1 MSTSRSLE
9 KRAQDAE
16 GQALAAKDRTSAFK
30 ANVKSAELYM
40 QALRLSQ
47 DVSDRVRLDAK
58 CKEVLDRGEKLKSQA
73 LTARR
78 EQGTVSSHH
87 EAGQAGSDPKPPIS
101 KRILTTREKIILV
114 EGTKLNGFKFPIWD
128 AEPSLDEFE
137 LKPGQERFVDLPS
150 LPLSPCQLESFAGWK
165 RAEEALAGIE
175 IVENG
180 ERMPVTP
187 TMARAGKVD
196 LVQDMTSDCSV
207 VASLCAGT
215 ARVERGHPKIIASVI
230 YPYDR
235 EKKLPGLSPSGRYVL
250 RLYFNGCFRKVEIDD
265 FLPTSKDRRVL
276 HVLDRSNPGNYWPAL
291 LEKAYLK
298 VRSGYD
304 FPGSN
309 SGTDIAVITGWIPEQ
324 IFLHDEDVMP
334 DELWT
339 RIFGAFN
346 RGEVL
351 LTIGTGELP
360 RREQKQI
367 GLAAEHD
374 YAILDIRER
383 SDSRELLIKNP
394 WLNGEVWKGAA
405 RRRPNPGHETE
416 VEEDVPVD
424 LDTDGS
430 EEMIPGTFWM
440 DFGHIFQYFENL
452 YLNWQPGLFN
462 CRQDLHLSWDLAAKT
477 GAQSSFETNPQ
488 CSITST
494 DKAEVWLLLNRHFR
508 TGDYTSHERHAN
520 GFISLYLFHKDGNR
534 VLLCDGAK
542 HRGPY
547 VDSPNTLIK
556 FEMPPR
562 TSYTVVVASQNLQPA
577 KHNFTL
583 SAFSNKAVAI
593 AHATSKYTYIDKKH
607 GAWTRS
613 TTGGNSE
620 APSYLLNPQ
629 YSFSLS
635 TTTSIALTLN
645 VESGTAEIQA
655 EVHAKLL
662 LIFTKGGR
670 VTRLRPRETVASSGD
685 YRRSSAAIET
695 ILEKGS
701 YTIVCSTFEPGQ
713 LAKFS
718 LSLYTV
724 SSNPVS
730 LQPLPPEGSGRLR
743 IMSAAAVFAS
753 DTTRVLAP
761 LSVAQLVRAT
771 FILRQTIDT
780 KSTALFKMS
789 LEQGQGPYKRVLVS
803 CESDGDSDFS
813 EVAAGV
819 RIDDFDLAPE
829 MTRGDQGG
837 LWLVIERIVGPSSA
851 LQHAETLQIEVLS
864 EERLGLGQWG
874 IGGG

>member
-16 GQALAAKDRTSAFK
+16 RQALAVKDRNSAFE
-30 ANVKSAELYM
+30 ASVKSAELYM
-40 QALRLSQ
+40 QALQLSQ
-47 DVSDRVRLDAK
+47 NASDRVRLDAK
-58 CKEVLDRGEKLKSQA
+58 CKEVLDRGEKLKSQT
-73 LTARR
+73 LTVRR
-78 EQGTVSSHH
+78 EQGTVSTDH

-101 KRILTTREKIILV
+101 ERILTTREKIILV

-128 AEPSLDEFE
+128 EEPNPDEFI
-137 LKPGQERFVDLPS
+137 LKAGEERFVDLPR
-150 LPLSPCQLESFAGWK
+150 LPLSPFQLESFAGWK
-165 RAEEALAGIE
+165 RAKEALAGKE
-175 IVENG
+175 VVDNG
-180 ERMPVTP
+180 ERMPVALT
-187 TMARAGKVD
+187 TARAGKVD

-215 ARVERGHPKIIASVI
+215 ARAERGHPKILASVI
-230 YPYDR
+230 HPYDQ
-235 EKKLPGLSPSGRYVL
+235 EKRLPGMSPSGRYVL

-265 FLPTSKDRRVL
+265 FLPTSKDGRVL
-276 HVLDRSNPGNYWPAL
+276 HVLDRSNPESYWPAL

-334 DELWT
+334 DDLWT

-374 YAILDIRER
+374 YAILNIRER
-383 SDSRELLIKNP
+383 SGARELLIKNP

-405 RRRPNPGHETE
+405 RRRPNPGHEAETDD
-416 VEEDVPVD
+416 DVPVA
-424 LDTDGS
+424 LDGDNS
-430 EEMIPGTFWM
+430 EDMIPGTFWM
-440 DFGHIFQYFENL
+440 DFGHIFHYFENL
-452 YLNWQPGLFN
+452 YLNWQPGLFK
-462 CRQDLHLSWDLAAKT
+462 CRQDLHLSWDLMAQT
-477 GAQSSFETNPQ
+477 NAQSSFETNPQ

-494 DKAEVWLLLNRHFR
+494 DEVDIWLLLNRHFR

-520 GFISLYLFHKDGNR
+520 GFISLYLFHKAGHR
-534 VLLCDGAK
+534 VFLCDGAK
-542 HRGPY
+542 VRGPY

-556 FEMPPR
+556 FRMPSR
-562 TSYTVVVASQNLQPA
+562 TAYTIVVASQNLQAA

-583 SAFSNKAVAI
+583 SAFSNKPVEI
-593 AHATSKYTYIDKKH
+593 AHATSRYTHIDKKH

-629 YSFSLS
+629 YSFSLP

-645 VESGTAEIQA
+645 VEGGTAEDQA
-655 EVHAKLL
+655 EVHVKLL
-662 LIFTKGGR
+662 IIFTKGGR
-670 VTRLRPRETVASSGD
+670 VTRLKPRETVASSGD
-685 YRRSSAAIET
+685 YRRSSAAVET
-695 ILEKGS
+695 TIEKGF
-701 YTIVCSTFEPGQ
+701 YTIICSTFEPGQ

-718 LSLYTV
+718 LTLYTA

-730 LQPLPPEGSGRLR
+730 LQPLPPEGSGRLHT
-743 IMSAAAVFAS
+743 MSAAAMFAS

-761 LSVAQLVRAT
+761 LSIAQLTRAT
-771 FILRQTIDT
+771 FILRQTTDT
-780 KSTALFKMS
+780 KSIALFKMT
-789 LEQGQGPYKRVLVS
+789 LEQGQGPYKRILVS
-803 CESDGDSDFS
+803 SDSDGDSDFS
-813 EVAAGV
+813 EVSAGV
-819 RIDDFDLAPE
+819 RIDNFDLAPE
-829 MTRGDQGG
+829 MTRGHQGG
-837 LWLVIERIVGPSSA
+837 LWLVIERMAGSSSA
-851 LQHAETLQIEVLS
+851 LQHAETVQVECLS
-864 EERLGLGQWG
+864 EERVDLGQWG
-874 IGGG
+874 IGEG